1 MADTLRTDLLAL
13 LDDLEQ
19 ELRRLGY
26 WEGTPPA
33 PEAFLSTAPFSAD
46 TMAFTEW
53 LQWVFLARFRALV
66 EGGHA
71 LPGACD
77 VRPMAEQ
84 ALSGL
89 PRCAHL
95 IHIIGCIDDHF

>member
-26 WEGTPPA
+26 WQGTPPA
-33 PEAFLSTAPFSAD
+33 PEAFLSTTPFSAD

-53 LQWVFLARFRALV
+53 LQWVFVARFRALV
-66 EGGHA
+66 VGGHP

-89 PRCAHL
+89 PRCEHL
-95 IHIIGCIDDHF
+95 LCIIGDIDDHF